1 MTKNLLGTFLIIFI
15 LSSCVSTEKYNQQIT
30 KQHSPR
36 KLHNDVDYAYKK
48 LQKLHPDLYWYISK
62 DELDKKFENLKI
74 NLKKPLSSDAFFIQ
88 LAPVI
93 TSIRQ
98 GHTGIYRPQK
108 KKTKDDKKVKIKRK
122 NPFKPFR
129 LQYIDNKLV
138 VVKNYENDSILI
150 TGSQLLSVENE
161 KVENLLASFQK
172 LATGDGYN
180 KTFMPEFTGKYFG
193 GFYIA
198 THKNRDSILVSLKNK
213 DSIYYRYL
221 YFKEKKNIRKK
232 KTKDS
237 LQSKRT
243 KVERKLSNKNKKTRK
258 LWEYKYGYNKYTK
271 ERARNFKF
279 LVTDSLHTVSYLKIR
294 SFNKGN
300 YKKFYQE
307 SFAKIDSA
315 QSENLIIDLR
325 GNLGGR
331 IAEIDELYSYLTDKQ
346 YLFIKEAKMTKSKS
360 FIYPFMHSKSWLKK
374 SVTTLLYPF
383 IIVFQGVKVKKINGN
398 PNFQFKSSK
407 LRKPKTA
414 NYKGKIYVLING
426 TSFSASTIISNHLQA
441 TKRATFVGEETGGA
455 YNGTVAGIFA
465 NIELPN
471 SKIRMRIGLMSI
483 KTPYSIEPDGFGVQP
498 DIHIKTTKLDKD
510 EQLEWILND
519 ILKN

>member
-1 MTKNLLGTFLIIFI
+1 MVKNLLSTLLIVFL
-15 LSSCVSTEKYNQQIT
+15 LSSCASTEKYNQQIT
-30 KQHSPR
+30 KQHSPK
-36 KLHNDVDYAYKK
+36 KLRNDVDYAYKK

-62 DELDKKFENLKI
+62 YELDEKFETLKSNLK
-74 NLKKPLSSDAFFIQ
+74 NSLSSDAFYMH

-93 TSIRQ
+93 ASIKQ
-98 GHTGIYRPQK
+98 GHTAIYRPRK
-108 KKTKDDKKVKIKRK
+108 KKTKRTKKDTVKNK
-122 NPFKPFR
+122 NPFKPFG
-129 LQYIDNKLV
+129 LQFIDNKLI

-198 THKNRDSILVSLKNK
+198 THKKRDSILVSLKNN
-213 DSIYYRYL
+213 DSIYHRYL

-237 LQSKRT
+237 LQLRRT
-243 KVERKLSNKNKKTRK
+243 KIERKLSKKNKKVRK

-279 LVTDSLHTVSYLKIR
+279 LVTDSIHTVSYLKIR

-331 IAEIDELYSYLTDKQ
+331 IAEIDELYSYLTDKE
-346 YLFIKEAKMTKSKS
+346 YIFVKEAKMTQAKS
-360 FIYPFMHSKSWLKK
+360 FMYPYLHSKSWVTK
-374 SVTTLLYPF
+374 SGSILFYPVL
-383 IIVFQGVKVKKINGN
+383 VFFKSMKVKKINGK

-471 SKIRMRIGLMSI
+471 SKIRMRVGLMNI
-483 KTPYSIEPDGFGVQP
+483 KTPYSIEPDGFGVKP
-498 DIHIKTTKLDKD
+498 DIHIKTTKIDKD
-510 EQLEWILND
+510 EQLEWVLND